1 MPQKKNVIAVLPLLL
16 VLGCVNGGTLEA
28 GDAES
33 QAVAGFTPSP
43 EARKNDPTYAYI
55 DAVCSD
61 LARGKAE
68 IFKTVMNL
76 SPSEAESFWPIYRAY
91 ERELSAMSDQ
101 RAELTRTFVRAVQAN
116 SLDNPTAQQLGN
128 AWWDHESQRLALV
141 RKYYGRV
148 LKEISPLRA
157 AQFAQIEHR
166 VNLILDLGVASELPL
181 VKGKY

>member
-1 MPQKKNVIAVLPLLL
+1 MAQKRIAVLPLMML
-16 VLGCVNGGTLEA
+16 VLGCANSAPVEA
-28 GDAES
+28 EDAES
-33 QAVAGFTPSP
+33 RAIAGFTPSP

-61 LARGKAE
+61 LSRGKAD
-68 IFKTVMNL
+68 IIKTVMNL
-76 SPSEAESFWPIYRAY
+76 SPSEAGSFWPIYRAY
-91 ERELSAMSDQ
+91 ERELDALSDQ
-101 RAELTRTFVRAVQAN
+101 RTELTGTFVRAVQAK

-128 AWWDHESQRLALV
+128 AWWDQESQRLALM
-141 RKYYGRV
+141 RKYYGRM
-148 LKEISPLRA
+148 LTEISPLRA